1 MIGKATLGCD
11 ESAIRELFYDTFA
24 HSEGA
29 DEGRIISDLASE
41 LARQVSQRHASF
53 FGLSN
58 TDDALIAGAFTS
70 SLSNERGINAK
81 LMAPVAVHPQAQ
93 GHGLSRQLIEQI
105 IESESKNA
113 DVLVTYGDPN
123 FYERFGFRTISTAVV
138 KPPYEVEYPEGWL
151 AINYTNKSESE
162 LTGQYNCVEAFR
174 DERLW

>member
-11 ESAIRELFYDTFA
+11 ESAVRELFYDTFA

-70 SLSNERGINAK
+70 SLSNDRGINAK
-81 LMAPVAVHPQAQ
+81 LMAPVAVHPDAQ

-105 IESESKNA
+105 IDTESKNA
-113 DVLVTYGDPN
+113 DVLVTYGDPS
-123 FYERFGFRTISTAVV
+123 FYGRFGFRTISTAVV
-138 KPPYEVEYPEGWL
+138 KPPYEVQYPEGWL
-151 AINYTNKSESE
+151 AVHYTNKSASD
-162 LTGQYNCVEAFR
+162 LAGQYNCVEAFR